1 MSRVHTTMCRPPNS
15 AFRQDLVR
23 CSSDSDLSLL
33 QDNTEMDFRV
43 VTPAKEKKARKYSEM
58 SNAYLTAHSRSLPYQ
73 PLSFDRQVR
82 SPTMEEIDEL
92 VGLL

>member
-1 MSRVHTTMCRPPNS
+1 M
-15 AFRQDLVR
+15 R

-33 QDNTEMDFRV
+33 QDNTDRDFRV

-58 SNAYLTAHSRSLPYQ
+58 SSVYLHAPNRSLPYQ
-73 PLSFDRQVR
+73 PLYFDRQVR

-92 VGLL
+92 VSL

>member
-1 MSRVHTTMCRPPNS
+1 M
-15 AFRQDLVR
+15 R

-33 QDNTEMDFRV
+33 QDNSERDYRV
-43 VTPAKEKKARKYSEM
+43 VTPAKERKARKYSEM
-58 SNAYLTAHSRSLPYQ
+58 SNAYLQAPSRTLPYQ

-92 VGLL
+92 VSMIIKFQSGVER